1 MRISDWSSDV
11 CSSDLYPRAYDAT
24 LLFPIPRAHG
34 RAEIGLDDGATLPF
48 TGADRWHA
56 YEVSWLDAR
65 GKPMVATLTF
75 SVPASTPR
83 LVESKSLKLYLN
95 SFNGTRFGDADEVR
109 MRIAADLSLAAG
121 GKVIVAEG
129 LPPIAANAR
138 GGPMPD
144 DFLQIG

>member
-1 MRISDWSSDV
+1 MP
-11 CSSDLYPRAYDAT
+11 C
-24 LLFPIPRAHG
+24 
-34 RAEIGLDDGATLPF
+34 
-48 TGADRWHA
+48 TGSDRWHA

-65 GKPMVATLTF
+65 GKPRGATLTF

-121 GKVIVAEG
+121 GEVIVAEG

-138 GGPMPD
+138 GGSMPD
-144 DFLQIG
+144 DFLPATLAIDIDHYRPPHPGSTAERLKGKSVSARVDTAR